1 MLILRI
7 FNRIIFF
14 LILLPTLACAETV
27 KLEDMI
33 INSDHLKI
41 NQTTMEATFNGSVV
55 LWFNNGIIIE
65 TDKLIITAT
74 ETNNKRRPEKITI
87 PYKFRAIQN
96 KKNNNIAII
105 GDKAEYIFKTEEL
118 KLSGNINIQSEENF
132 IKCEEL
138 VYLTNLKNITTKD
151 K

>member
-1 MLILRI
+1 MLILQI
-7 FNRIIFF
+7 FNRIIPL
-14 LILLPTLACAETV
+14 LILLPTLTFAETV

-55 LWFNNGIIIE
+55 LWFSNGIIIE
-65 TDKLIITAT
+65 TDKLIITAQ
-74 ETNNKRRPEKITI
+74 EINNKSRPKKITI

-96 KKNNNIAII
+96 GENNNTTIT
-105 GDKAEYIFKTEEL
+105 GDSAEYILKTEEL
-118 KLSGNINIQSEENF
+118 KLSGNIHIQSEENF

-138 VYLTNLKNITTKD
+138 VYLTNLQKITTRGE
-151 K
+151 